1 MTLKYF
7 VFETDITKPGA
18 AYDRRTDTNIFL
30 TIAEPMF
37 SFGRFDR
44 ESSFVAEVSSFP
56 EAGEEGDDNQ
66 MKIYC
71 RGMLSLVEDGNA
83 VFLSLEDLTQPEDEQ
98 YRSRFFIHIW
108 HYLENC
114 ARRFF
119 PDAHEFC
126 VNTEMYAGSPENW
139 ESFRAK
145 LGYRQDE
152 FDGFSRKPAVPTRTI
167 QLPKPHVIKQPAN
180 AA

>member
-1 MTLKYF
+1 MMLKHF
-7 VFETDITKPGA
+7 AFETEIRTPGA
-18 AYDRRTDTNIFL
+18 EYDRRTDISVFL
-30 TIAEPMF
+30 TVFEPRL

-44 ESSFVAEVSSFP
+44 KSSFVLEAFAFP
-56 EAGEEGDDNQ
+56 DKGDE
-66 MKIYC
+66 MIIYC
-71 RGMLSLVEDGNA
+71 CGMLSLVEDGQA
-83 VFLSLEDLTQPEDEQ
+83 VFLSLDDLTQPEDEQ
-98 YRSRFFIHIW
+98 YRSRFYTHVW

-139 ESFRAK
+139 QAFRAK
-145 LGYRQDE
+145 LGYWQNE
-152 FDGFSRKPAVPTRTI
+152 FDEFSRKPAVPARTI
-167 QLPKPHVIKQPAN
+167 QLPKAHVIELPAS

>member
-1 MTLKYF
+1 L
-7 VFETDITKPGA
+7 
-18 AYDRRTDTNIFL
+18 
-30 TIAEPMF
+30 

-44 ESSFVAEVSSFP
+44 KSSFVLEAFP
-56 EAGEEGDDNQ
+56 LPDEGNE
-66 MKIYC
+66 MKTYF
-71 RGMLSLVEDGNA
+71 RGMISLVEDGQA

-98 YRSRFFIHIW
+98 YRSRFYTYIW

-119 PDAHEFC
+119 PNAAEFC

-139 ESFRAK
+139 ESFCAK

-152 FDGFSRKPAVPTRTI
+152 FDGFSRKPAVPTRNI
-167 QLPKPHVIKQPAN
+167 QLPKPHVIERSAE